1 MIKTRI
7 QLEDSIQNI
16 IIKMSD
22 GNPGAINT
30 LFEVIKN
37 GEKID
42 PQSAFAGVGS
52 ILLLDSFGIYGSSIY
67 VLYNDKCNKNIRK
80 FIMLLRAVQL
90 GFIRVDRLKELAE
103 DQTRQINLSD
113 EEWKDIEM
121 KVCETLEDFAKE

>member
-1 MIKTRI
+1 MINSKI
-7 QLEDSIQNI
+7 QLEDSIQDI
-16 IIKMSD
+16 IVKMSD
-22 GNPGAINT
+22 GNPGAVTT
-30 LFEVIKN
+30 LIEVIKN

-67 VLYNDKCNKNIRK
+67 ILYNDKCNKNIRK

-90 GFIRVDRLKELAE
+90 GFLRVDRLKKLAE

-113 EEWKDIEM
+113 EEWGDIGI
-121 KVCETLEDFAKE
+121 KVCEILEDFAKK

>member
-1 MIKTRI
+1 MINSKI
-7 QLEDSIQNI
+7 QLEDSIQDI
-16 IIKMSD
+16 IVKMSD
-22 GNPGAINT
+22 GNPGAVTT
-30 LFEVIKN
+30 LIEVIKN

-67 VLYNDKCNKNIRK
+67 ILYNDKCNKNIRK

-113 EEWKDIEM
+113 EEWGDIGI
-121 KVCETLEDFAKE
+121 KVCEILEDFAKK

>member
-7 QLEDSIQNI
+7 QLEDSIQDI

-22 GNPGAINT
+22 GNPGATTT
-30 LFEVIKN
+30 LIEVIKN
-37 GEKID
+37 DGRVD
-42 PQSAFAGVGS
+42 PQSTFAGVGS

-67 VLYNDKCNKNIRK
+67 ILYNDKCKRDIRR

-113 EEWKDIEM
+113 EEWRDIGM
-121 KVCETLEDFAKE
+121 KVCEALEDFAKE